1 MMNEHGKSDRPIV
14 PGKFPN
20 KARVSVAEEME
31 GRGLA
36 KGNLGQQNA
45 IRTQSRVV
53 APSELAQVRQTAK
66 SNKDAKFTALMH
78 HIYRIDTL
86 RFAYSQLKRHAAA
99 GVDGETWR
107 HYGEALEENLQNLSH
122 RLKRGAYRAKPVRRV
137 YIPKADG
144 RQRPLGVTALEDKL
158 VQRATV
164 EVLNAIYETDFLG
177 FSYGFRPG
185 RSQHKALDALFCGLH
200 ERRVNW
206 VLDLDVRSF
215 FDQAVAR
222 VAGPVSPASDSGP
235 ARRAAHPEMAE
246 RGRAGKGKRTFVE
259 AGSPQGGSASPLL
272 ANIYLHY
279 VFDLWVQAWRKKRAH
294 GDVIVVRYAD
304 DIVVGF
310 EFKDEAER
318 FWAELKERMEKFQLE
333 LHPDKTRLFEFG
345 RHAAANRKRARS
357 GQAGDLR
364 FPRLQAHLREDEEG
378 TVSGAS
384 ADGSQAHAGE
394 VAAVKIELRR
404 RMHDPVPEVGK
415 WLKSVVGGHFRYFGV
430 PGNGHAL
437 AHFRFT
443 VSNLW
448 HHALCRRS
456 QHGRVQWER
465 MKRLIRRWLPP
476 AHICHPYPSR
486 RLRVT
491 T

>member
-1 MMNEHGKSDRPIV
+1 MTNEHGKSDRPIV
-14 PGKFPN
+14 PGKSPN
-20 KARVSVAEEME
+20 KTRTTAAEEME

-36 KGNLGQQNA
+36 KGNLSQQNA
-45 IRTQSRVV
+45 FRTQSRVD
-53 APSELAQVRQTAK
+53 APSELAQVRQTATL
-66 SNKDAKFTALMH
+66 NKDVKFTALLH

-86 RFAYSQLKRHAAA
+86 RFAYFQLKRHAAA

-107 HYGEALEENLQNLSH
+107 HYGEALEENLQSLSH

-144 RQRPLGVTALEDKL
+144 RQRPLGVPALEDKL

-177 FSYGFRPG
+177 FSYGFRPK
-185 RSQHKALDALFCGLH
+185 RNQHKALDALFCGLH

-215 FDQAVAR
+215 FDRLSHEWLVRFLQHRIADRR
-222 VAGPVSPASDSGP
+222 VVRLIQKWLNAGVL
-235 ARRAAHPEMAE
+235 E
-246 RGRAGKGKRTFVE
+246 KGTRTFVE

-310 EFKDEAER
+310 EFKTEAEQ
-318 FWAELKERMEKFQLE
+318 FWKELAERMAKFQLE
-333 LHPDKTRLFEFG
+333 LHPEKTRLFEFG
-345 RHAAANRKRARS
+345 RHAAANRKRLGLGKPETFDFLGFKHICGKTKKGRFLVLRQTVRKRM
-357 GQAGDLR
+357 QAK
-364 FPRLQAHLREDEEG
+364 LQ
-378 TVSGAS
+378 
-384 ADGSQAHAGE
+384 Q
-394 VAAVKIELRR
+394 VKIELWR

-430 PGNGHAL
+430 PGNGHAM

-448 HHALCRRS
+448 HRTLCRRS
-456 QHGRVQWER
+456 QHGRALWER
-465 MKRLIRRWLPP
+465 MNRLIRRWLPP

-486 RLRVT
+486 RMRVT

>member
-14 PGKFPN
+14 PGKSPN
-20 KARVSVAEEME
+20 KVRTPMAEEME

-36 KGNLGQQNA
+36 KGNLSQQNA
-45 IRTQSRVV
+45 PRTQSRISS
-53 APSELAQVRQTAK
+53 PSELAQIRQTAK
-66 SNKDAKFTALMH
+66 SNKDVKFTALMH

-99 GVDGETWR
+99 GVDGETWQ
-107 HYGEALEENLQNLSH
+107 HYGEDLEANLQDLSH

-144 RQRPLGVTALEDKL
+144 RQRPLGVPALEDKL
-158 VQRATV
+158 VQRAAV
-164 EVLNAIYETDFLG
+164 EVLNNIYETDFLG

-185 RSQHKALDALFCGLH
+185 RSQHKALDALWCGL
-200 ERRVNW
+200 EQRNVNW

-215 FDQAVAR
+215 FDRLSHEWLVRFLQHRIADRR
-222 VAGPVSPASDSGP
+222 VVRLIQKWLNAGVL
-235 ARRAAHPEMAE
+235 E
-246 RGRAGKGKRTFVE
+246 KGERTFAE

-279 VFDLWVQAWRKKRAH
+279 VFDLWVQAWRKKCAH

-304 DIVVGF
+304 DALVGF
-310 EFKDEAER
+310 EFKDDAER
-318 FWAELKERMEKFQLE
+318 FWKELSERMQKFQLE
-333 LHPDKTRLFEFG
+333 LHPEKTRLIEFG
-345 RHAAANRKRARS
+345 RHAAANRKRTGLGKPETFDFLGFKHICGKTRK
-357 GQAGDLR
+357 GRFLVLRQTVRKRMQATLLR
-364 FPRLQAHLREDEEG
+364 
-378 TVSGAS
+378 
-384 ADGSQAHAGE
+384 
-394 VAAVKIELRR
+394 VKIELRR
-404 RMHDPVPEVGK
+404 RMHDPVPEVGA

-430 PGNGHAL
+430 PGNRYAL

-443 VSNLW
+443 VSHFW
-448 HHALCRRS
+448 HRALERRS
-456 QHGRVQWER
+456 QKGRVQWER
-465 MKRLIRRWLPP
+465 MQRLIRRWLPP

>member
-1 MMNEHGKSDRPIV
+1 MYEHGKSDRPIV
-14 PGKFPN
+14 PKKSPN
-20 KARVSVAEEME
+20 KTSPSAAEEME

-36 KGNLGQQNA
+36 KGNLSQQNA
-45 IRTQSRVV
+45 PRTQSRIS
-53 APSELAQVRQTAK
+53 APSELEQVRQTAK
-66 SNKDAKFTALMH
+66 ANKEAKFTALLH

-99 GVDGETWR
+99 GVDGETWQ
-107 HYGEALEENLQNLSH
+107 HYGEDLEQNLQDLSH

-144 RQRPLGVTALEDKL
+144 RQRPLGVPALEDKL

-177 FSYGFRPG
+177 FSYGFRPK
-185 RSQHKALDALFCGLH
+185 RNQHKALDALFCGLR
-200 ERRVNW
+200 ERQVNW

-215 FDQAVAR
+215 FDRLSHEWLVRFVQHRIADRR
-222 VAGPVSPASDSGP
+222 VVRLIQKWLKAGVL
-235 ARRAAHPEMAE
+235 E
-246 RGRAGKGKRTFVE
+246 KGTRTFVE

-279 VFDLWVQAWRKKRAH
+279 VFDLWVQAWRKKCAH

-310 EFKDEAER
+310 EFKTEAEQ
-318 FWAELKERMEKFQLE
+318 FWKELAERMAKFQLE
-333 LHPDKTRLFEFG
+333 LHPEKTRLFEFG
-345 RHAAANRKRARS
+345 RHAAANRKRVGLGKPETFDFLGFKHICGKTKNGRFLV
-357 GQAGDLR
+357 LR
-364 FPRLQAHLREDEEG
+364 HTVRTRMQSKLQ
-378 TVSGAS
+378 
-384 ADGSQAHAGE
+384 Q
-394 VAAVKIELRR
+394 VKIELRR

-430 PGNGHAL
+430 PGNRYAL

-443 VSNLW
+443 VTNLW
-448 HHALCRRS
+448 HRTLCRRS
-456 QHGRVQWER
+456 QHGRVLWER
-465 MKRLIRRWLPP
+465 MQRLIRRWLPP

-486 RLRVT
+486 RMRVT